1 MEMQLDMNGL
11 DKPCTCEV
19 GQQTGILAGNH
30 CRKDETCP
38 CGSGLKV
45 CECCT
50 KGKGPAAPEANAEAG
65 APAENETE
73 PAA

>member
-1 MEMQLDMNGL
+1 MQLDMNGL

-19 GQQTGILAGNH
+19 GQQAGVLAGNH

-50 KGKGPAAPEANAEAG
+50 KGKGPVAETSAPETEAAEE
-65 APAENETE
+65 APKA
-73 PAA
+73 